1 VADSFTTAPTQR
13 GAALAEMVVVVACL
27 VAADAAPAHNV
38 QAVAATAVTDST
50 RMAPARKW

>member
-27 VAADAAPAHNV
+27 MAADAAPAHNV